1 MVHTLVLSHSICSVI
16 WTNKL
21 IAMNFRQDDDFGRFQ
36 RVSGRVEGRRVTYKK
51 LTGKLRGKENAKDS
65 EVQR

>member
-1 MVHTLVLSHSICSVI
+1 
-16 WTNKL
+16 
-21 IAMNFRQDDDFGRFQ
+21 MNFRQDDDFGRFQ